1 MIKTSKV
8 HSRFVPSVGD
18 NKQYT
23 FVFTID
29 ENGKTTALHCDE
41 RNISNTFKC
50 SQRFQFADKK
60 EVNSAL
66 ASYYGTSYEKY
77 KSRWYRCCRCHNLY
91 RRGTGGTS
99 VLITKS
105 QNKIYLKKINI

>member
-8 HSRFVPSVGD
+8 HSRFVPSVGY

-60 EVNSAL
+60 EVNSAWHHTMEL
-66 ASYYGTSYEKY
+66 LMKNIKVDGI
-77 KSRWYRCCRCHNLY
+77 
-91 RRGTGGTS
+91 G
-99 VLITKS
+99 VVDVITY
-105 QNKIYLKKINI
+105 IEEELVELPF

>member
-8 HSRFVPSVGD
+8 HSRFVPSVVD

-50 SQRFQFADKK
+50 S
-60 EVNSAL
+60 
-66 ASYYGTSYEKY
+66 
-77 KSRWYRCCRCHNLY
+77 
-91 RRGTGGTS
+91 
-99 VLITKS
+99 
-105 QNKIYLKKINI
+105 